1 MKNDA
6 FPISYVNVYQ
16 AGYLE
21 LPEYPNFSL
30 VVDDR
35 FRPIPIFSMGDLQDP
50 TDGGT

>member
-1 MKNDA
+1 MKIFHN
-6 FPISYVNVYQ
+6 YVNVYQ

-30 VVDDR
+30 VVDGGLID
-35 FRPIPIFSMGDLQDP
+35 FDQYPISMRDLQDP